1 MDDNSRPGGQSGV
14 GMVARVNQKI
24 SDSLIGGRDILQ
36 VGDSSVG
43 VQGTSLI
50 NSKLVIKN
58 GGSSR
63 AVSAP
68 AVVLLVLV
76 VVTASAFFVF
86 SGPGIDT
93 GVVSVPGKAGARK
106 TLEALKKAEIAGD
119 APAWCEIAQPDEAN
133 CETQI
138 SGVFRRAPESYR
150 DEVGKAGVG
159 DITIKDDTATAMM
172 VFDGTRKGTIRLV
185 WWRNR
190 WQIHPVDY
198 LFGIGANGL
207 YLSIVD
213 SAHGRGPLD
222 GLLKGLGGQ

>member
-1 MDDNSRPGGQSGV
+1 M
-14 GMVARVNQKI
+14 NQKI

-63 AVSAP
+63 AVSAS
-68 AVVLLVLV
+68 VVLLVLV

-86 SGPGIDT
+86 SGPGST
-93 GVVSVPGKAGARK
+93 PVSSPFRARRGAQDAGG
-106 TLEALKKAEIAGD
+106 AEEGRDRGD

-150 DEVGKAGVG
+150 DEVGKSGVG